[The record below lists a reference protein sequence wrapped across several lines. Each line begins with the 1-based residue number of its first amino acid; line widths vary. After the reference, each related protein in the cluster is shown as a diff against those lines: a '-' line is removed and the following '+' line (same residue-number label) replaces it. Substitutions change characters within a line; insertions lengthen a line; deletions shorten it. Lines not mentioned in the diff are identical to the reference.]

1 MRRRDREVTDFEKI
15 REIIEGCD
23 TIRIGLADGAYPYI
37 VPLSFG
43 YEIDGGQIVF
53 YVHGARVGRKAEL
66 MQKNRVCSFEMDCG
80 HRLEIIPE
88 ARDVTMRYRCLM
100 GTADIALL
108 EDLEEKRRAMDVMMA
123 RDVLTRDME
132 YDVEKLKH
140 TLIARL
146 VVTGYTGKINLPGGN
161 AD

>member
-1 MRRRDREVTDFEKI
+1 M
-15 REIIEGCD
+15 
-23 TIRIGLADGAYPYI
+23 
-37 VPLSFG
+37 
-43 YEIDGGQIVF
+43 
-53 YVHGARVGRKAEL
+53 

-88 ARDVTMRYRCLM
+88 AGDVTMRYRCLM
-100 GTADIALL
+100 GTADIELL
-108 EDLEEKRRAMDVMMA
+108 DDLEEKRRAMDVMMA